1 MNYHSMRTLEVVG
14 FFVMA
19 GLMQGCDRTIHV
31 IQLDQPP
38 NSFAFDQSN
47 HKGDVLSVTVTTHDP
62 NRTVAWRVQAD
73 KHVSCR
79 GFRVTAGE
87 LLDGFSQTVPELPRE
102 FVPIP
107 GKEYHIEVLANF
119 KPPAWPIGVVWVAE

>member
-87 LLDGFSQTVPELPRE
+87 LLDGFSQTVPELPR
-102 FVPIP
+102 
-107 GKEYHIEVLANF
+107 GDS
-119 KPPAWPIGVVWVAE
+119 IGVTSQLSIIGSDSVQVTVSTLDT